1 MPLPLSLAFWLLAA
15 LTLKHFIADF
25 LLQTRWMAT
34 GKEAPQ
40 GWALPLACHAG
51 LHGLGTTFIA
61 LMLEPAAWW
70 LGVVDMVVHAVI
82 DVAKARTGQHFRL
95 QPDQPAYWWLF
106 GLDQFLHQ
114 LTNLGL
120 AMAMLMVLAA

>member
-1 MPLPLSLAFWLLAA
+1 MPSLLSLAFWLLAA

-25 LLQTRWMAT
+25 LLQTRWMAA

-51 LHGLGTTFIA
+51 LHGLGTTLIA
-61 LMLEPAAWW
+61 LMLEPSAWW
-70 LGVVDMVVHAVI
+70 LGLADMAVHAVI
-82 DVAKARTGQHFRL
+82 DFGKARTSQQFRL

-120 AMAMLMVLAA
+120 AMAMLMMVKA